1 MIIFEGAHHLLNPR
15 WHHFSNFMR
24 RFQDK
29 CMLKVLL
36 TQIYLAIRKP
46 LSNVL
51 IIGDWGPVVND
62 TIVKNKFI
70 QIFFNYLKTKQI
82 NDELTLALL
91 FSKFS
96 NSSKWNQKVMGTP
109 SFGEALS
116 FLPRTSTISLPY
128 YLGFNGV
135 KCNLT

>member
-1 MIIFEGAHHLLNPR
+1 
-15 WHHFSNFMR
+15 
-24 RFQDK
+24 
-29 CMLKVLL
+29 MLKVLL

-91 FSKFS
+91 F
-96 NSSKWNQKVMGTP
+96 
-109 SFGEALS
+109 LS
-116 FLPRTSTISLPY
+116 FQTHPNEIKRSWVHLLLGKHCGFCQERQLY
-128 YLGFNGV
+128 HYLI
-135 KCNLT
+135 T